1 MAPFPCRLSA
11 VTLPLKPLLPTTIL
25 PPIYISAVR
34 GCFGGIRLED
44 VKVEGVGLDG
54 VRLEDVLVVRLE
66 GVTG

>member
-1 MAPFPCRLSA
+1 M
-11 VTLPLKPLLPTTIL
+11 
-25 PPIYISAVR
+25 
-34 GCFGGIRLED
+34 ED